1 MKSKIIHTLKQCK
14 FGLKVIILLFIYI
27 QKMNYKNIFPFFAVV
42 AALAFSACSDGKS
55 YADLLN
61 DENKYVNSFLVWQRV
76 EGSVPADTM
85 FEVGYDAPY
94 YQLDD
99 EGNVFMQVLSVGD
112 GEKAEDNQMVYFR
125 FMRYSLSYYEHD
137 TPLTGEGNADNMA
150 ATPTWFR
157 YNNFTNS
164 QSANY
169 GEGLQ
174 MPLRY
179 LPLNSKVNVV
189 IKSQMGWYSEISYV
203 TPYLYTVSYY
213 KSQI

>member
-1 MKSKIIHTLKQCK
+1 
-14 FGLKVIILLFIYI
+14 
-27 QKMNYKNIFPFFAVV
+27 MNRKNTVGRQASVFSFL
-42 AALAFSACSDGKS
+42 AALAVMMLSACNDGKS

-76 EGSVPADTM
+76 EGSVPADTV
-85 FEVGYDAPY
+85 FQVGHDAPY
-94 YQLDD
+94 YQLDED
-99 EGNVFMQVLSVGD
+99 GNVYMQVLSIGD
-112 GEKAEDNQMVYFR
+112 GEMAEDNQMVYFR
-125 FMRYSLSYYEHD
+125 FMRYSLANYTYG

-150 ATPTWFR
+150 AAPTWFR
-157 YNNFTNS
+157 YNNYANS

-174 MPLRY
+174 LPLRY
-179 LPLNSKVNVV
+179 LPLNSKVNIV
-189 IKSQMGWYSEISYV
+189 IKSQSGWYSEISYV

>member
-1 MKSKIIHTLKQCK
+1 
-14 FGLKVIILLFIYI
+14 
-27 QKMNYKNIFPFFAVV
+27 MNYKNIVGRQASVFSIFAV
-42 AALAFSACSDGKS
+42 LAVMMFSACNDGKS

-61 DENKYVNSFLVWQRV
+61 DENKSVNSFLVWQRV
-76 EGSVPADTM
+76 EASVPADTV
-85 FEVGYDAPY
+85 FEVGFDAPY

-99 EGNVFMQVLSVGD
+99 EGNVYMQVLSIGD
-112 GEKAEDNQMVYFR
+112 GEKAEDNQMIYFR
-125 FMRYSLSYYEHD
+125 FMRYSLANYRYGNL
-137 TPLTGEGNADNMA
+137 LTGEGNADNMA
-150 ATPTWFR
+150 AAPTWFR
-157 YNNFTNS
+157 YNNFSNS

-174 MPLRY
+174 FPLRY
-179 LPLNSKVNVV
+179 LPLNSKVNIV